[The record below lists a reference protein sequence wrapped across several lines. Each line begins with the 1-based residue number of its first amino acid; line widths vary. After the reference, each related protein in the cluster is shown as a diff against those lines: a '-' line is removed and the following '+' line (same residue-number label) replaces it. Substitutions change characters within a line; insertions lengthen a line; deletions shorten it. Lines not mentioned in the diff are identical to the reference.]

1 MYFGIDK
8 DFKFRNEFG
17 KHGQTPSKG
26 ENTMNSQ
33 IPTREQAYNLLTE
46 YNKNESLIK
55 HALAVEGV
63 MRYFARKRGEDEEK
77 WGIIGLIHDLDYEQ
91 FPEQHC
97 QKTEEILKENSW
109 PHEYIRAVISHGWG
123 ICVDVE
129 PQTELEKVLYAID
142 ELTGLVVTTALVRPS
157 KSVMDLKAKS
167 VKKKWKDKRFAA
179 GVDRSII
186 DRGAQMLGM
195 ELTDLITDTIMG
207 MREVAE
213 EIGLKGAG

>member
-1 MYFGIDK
+1 V
-8 DFKFRNEFG
+8 NER
-17 KHGQTPSKG
+17 
-26 ENTMNSQ
+26 
-33 IPTREQAYNLLTE
+33 IPTRQEAYDLLTR
-46 YNKNESLIK
+46 YNKSDSLIK

-91 FPEQHC
+91 FPEEHC
-97 QKTEEILKENSW
+97 RKSGEILRENNF
-109 PHEYIRAVISHGWG
+109 PEEYIRAAVSHGWG
-123 ICVDVE
+123 ICSDVE
-129 PQTELEKVLYAID
+129 PRTELEKVLYAVD

-157 KSVMDLKAKS
+157 KSVMDVAPKS

-186 DRGAQMLGM
+186 EKGAEMLGM
-195 ELTDLITDTIMG
+195 ELTELINDTIMG

-213 EIGLKGAG
+213 EIGLK